1 MADAEKYETLVLG
14 SGEAGKWTAWTMADE
29 GHRTAMVE
37 RKWLGGSCPNIACLP
52 SKNVIYS
59 ARVASLARRGA
70 EFGLE
75 MDKLRINMA
84 GVQQRKREM
93 VETEHQFHA
102 KRTTDAGIELIMGE
116 GRFVAPKTV
125 EVALNDGGTRR
136 IVGERVFLDL
146 GSHSTMPNVPG
157 LAAAN
162 AMTHIEALDLDRLP
176 GHLIVIGGGY
186 IGLELAQ
193 AVRRFGS
200 DVTVIEQGA
209 QLAEREDPDVGA
221 ALLDLFHDEGI
232 EVLLG
237 THVSQVEG
245 LSGKEV
251 RVRAKD
257 GHGEGIVEGTH
268 LLVSVG
274 RTPNTKGIGLEQV
287 GVELDE
293 HGYIKVNDRLE
304 TTAPNVWAMGDCA
317 GSPQFTHV
325 AYHDF
330 RVVRDNLKGGNRTTK
345 DRIVPFCMFTDPELA
360 RVGRNETEAKRDK
373 IEYRVA
379 KLPMANVLRTHT
391 IAEPRGF
398 MKVLIGKESDEI
410 VGFTAFG
417 IEASELM
424 AAVQTAMVGRLPYT
438 VLRDAIFAHPTMSEG
453 LVYLL
458 ALKREKSRGKA
469 VKDLVVKDLGSGVVG
484 KAQDPAAVDSG

>member
-1 MADAEKYETLVLG
+1 MADAEKYEILVLG

-75 MDKLRINMA
+75 MDQLRINMA
-84 GVQQRKREM
+84 GVQQRKRKM
-93 VETEHQFHA
+93 VEEEHQFHA
-102 KRTTDAGIELIMGE
+102 KRTADAGIDLIMGE
-116 GRFVAPKTV
+116 GRFVAPRTI
-125 EVALNDGGTRR
+125 EVTLNDGGVRR
-136 IVGERVFLDL
+136 IAGERVFLDL

-157 LAAAN
+157 LAAASP
-162 AMTHIEALDLDRLP
+162 MTHIEALDLDRLP
-176 GHLIVIGGGY
+176 RHLVVIGGGY

-200 DVTVIEQGA
+200 EVTVIEQGA
-209 QLAEREDPDVGA
+209 QLADREDPDVGA

-237 THVSQVEG
+237 TSVTKVEG
-245 LSGKEV
+245 HSGTEV
-251 RVRAKD
+251 RIYAKD
-257 GHGEGIVEGTH
+257 GPGERIVEGTD

-293 HGYIKVNDRLE
+293 RGYIKVNDRLE
-304 TTAPNVWAMGDCA
+304 TTASNVWAMGDCA

-330 RVVRDNLKGGNRTTK
+330 RVVRDNLKGGNRSTK

-379 KLPMANVLRTHT
+379 KLPMVNVLRTHT

-398 MKVLIGKESDEI
+398 MKMLIGNDSDEI
-410 VGFTAFG
+410 LGFTAFG

-438 VLRDAIFAHPTMSEG
+438 ALRDAIFAHPTMSEG

-458 ALKREKSRGKA
+458 GQVESAKG
-469 VKDLVVKDLGSGVVG
+469 
-484 KAQDPAAVDSG
+484 

>member
-1 MADAEKYETLVLG
+1 MADAEKYEILVLG
-14 SGEAGKWTAWTMADE
+14 SGEAGKWTAWTMADQ
-29 GHRTAMVE
+29 GRRTAMIE

-59 ARVASLARRGA
+59 ARIASLARRGA

-75 MDKLRINMA
+75 MDQLRINMA
-84 GVQQRKREM
+84 GVQQRKRKM
-93 VETEHQFHA
+93 VEAEHQFHA
-102 KRTTDAGIELIMGE
+102 KRTVDAGIELIMGE
-116 GRFVAPKTV
+116 GRFVAPKTI
-125 EVALNDGGTRR
+125 EVALNNGGTRR

-157 LAAAN
+157 LAASN
-162 AMTHIEALDLDRLP
+162 PMTHIEVLDLDRLP
-176 GHLIVIGGGY
+176 RHLIVIGGGY

-200 DVTVIEQGA
+200 EVTVIERGA

-221 ALLDLFHDEGI
+221 AILDLFRDEGI
-232 EVLLG
+232 EVLLSTAISG
-237 THVSQVEG
+237 VEG
-245 LSGKEV
+245 HSGNEV
-251 RVRAKD
+251 RVYAKD
-257 GHGEGIVEGTH
+257 RQGERIVEGTD

-274 RTPNTKGIGLEQV
+274 RAPNTKEIGLERV
-287 GVELDE
+287 GVELDGR
-293 HGYIKVNDRLE
+293 GYIKVNDRLE
-304 TTAPNVWAMGDCA
+304 TTAPGVWAMGDCA

-330 RVVRDNLKGGNRTTK
+330 RVVRDNLKGGNRSTK
-345 DRIVPFCMFTDPELA
+345 DRIVPFCMFTEPELA
-360 RVGRNETEAKRDK
+360 RVGRNEIEAKRDK

-398 MKVLIGKESDEI
+398 MKMLIGKDNDQI

-438 VLRDAIFAHPTMSEG
+438 VLRDAIFAHPTMAEG

-458 ALKREKSRGKA
+458 GQVESAEG
-469 VKDLVVKDLGSGVVG
+469 
-484 KAQDPAAVDSG
+484 

>member
-1 MADAEKYETLVLG
+1 MPDAEKYEILVLG

-29 GHRTAMVE
+29 GRRTAMVE

-75 MDKLRINMA
+75 MDQLRINMA
-84 GVQQRKREM
+84 GVQRRKRKM
-93 VETEHQFHA
+93 VEEEHQFHA
-102 KRTTDAGIELIMGE
+102 KRTAGAGIELIMGE
-116 GRFVAPKTV
+116 GRFVGPRMI
-125 EVALNDGGTRR
+125 EVTLNDGGTRR
-136 IVGERVFLDL
+136 IIGERVFLDL
-146 GSHSTMPNVPG
+146 GSHSAMPDVPG
-157 LAAAN
+157 LAASN
-162 AMTHIEALDLDRLP
+162 PMTHVEVLDLDRLP

-200 DVTVIEQGA
+200 QVTVIERGA

-237 THVSQVEG
+237 TQVSRIEG
-245 LSGKEV
+245 HSGKEV
-251 RVRAKD
+251 RVYAKD
-257 GHGEGIVEGTH
+257 GPGEPLVEGTD

-274 RTPNTKGIGLEQV
+274 RTPNTKGIGLEHA
-287 GVELDE
+287 GVELNE
-293 HGYIKVNDRLE
+293 RGFIKVNDRLE
-304 TTAPNVWAMGDCA
+304 TTASNVWAMGDCA

-360 RVGRNETEAKRDK
+360 RVGRNEIEAKRDK
-373 IEYRVA
+373 LEYRIA

-398 MKVLIGKESDEI
+398 MKMLIGKQNDEI

-438 VLRDAIFAHPTMSEG
+438 VLRDTIFAHPTMSEG

-458 ALKREKSRGKA
+458 GQVESTKGK
-469 VKDLVVKDLGSGVVG
+469 
-484 KAQDPAAVDSG
+484 